1 MKRLYRP
8 IEKDEICYEI
18 DRCEREIATLKAKM
32 QNDGISEWEFATLQ
46 MWQNKLKYLK
56 RS

>member
-8 IEKDEICYEI
+8 IEKDEMCYEI
-18 DRCEREIATLKAKM
+18 DRLEREIATLKAKM

-46 MWQNKLKYLK
+46 MLQNKLRYIK